1 MTKTAK
7 IFLFKFLLLQIIISI
22 NYSPSY
28 GQKISTYHHN
38 PVLGVVD
45 GKQITFEDVRN
56 KSMNDLSLR
65 LYQQLSVKLMEYSI
79 KILAA
84 KHSEIN
90 LTPKKKVTLKEI
102 NTFFEQNN
110 LHKRG
115 TLEQLRPQINQF
127 LKQQIR
133 NQHLL
138 NQYTIALENGWVIS
152 HLKPPSEFMLEG
164 NIKTG
169 YIRGNK

>member
-1 MTKTAK
+1 M
-7 IFLFKFLLLQIIISI
+7 FKFLLIPMIIAI
-22 NYSPSY
+22 NYSPTH
-28 GQKISTYHHN
+28 GKKQSTYNPN